1 MWLQAQLWAA
11 IVLQSQQVVGESG
24 KPYARLVR
32 NETRTVRLTGTNTTT
47 PRGGGA
53 PRMEHL
59 RGILKEAVRQ
69 EVEEVKTTT
78 TTMVAEEVIRSRTS
92 SSRVRS

>member
-1 MWLQAQLWAA
+1 
-11 IVLQSQQVVGESG
+11 
-24 KPYARLVR
+24 
-32 NETRTVRLTGTNTTT
+32 
-47 PRGGGA
+47 
-53 PRMEHL
+53 MEHL